1 MLLELKVK
9 PGSSKDKILM
19 FKEPNY
25 LEISLKAKPEK
36 NKANE
41 SLCRFLGKIL
51 NVSQNQIKILK
62 GKTSRK
68 KLVKVEGILEKEG
81 IELIKNALKKG

>member
-9 PGSSKDKILM
+9 PGSAKNQILI

-41 SLCRFLGKIL
+41 ELCYFLGKVL
-51 NVSQNQIKILK
+51 NVSQNKIKILK
-62 GKTSRK
+62 GKTSKRK
-68 KLVKVEGILEKEG
+68 LIKVEGVEEKEC
-81 IELIKNALKKG
+81 IELIKNAIEKG